1 MFDIPLIRPVMDDNV
16 KRRVL
21 AVLESGQLSD
31 GAVTHE
37 LEERVAAWLGAPQ
50 CVAVTSCTT
59 GLELALRAVGVGPG
73 DRVLLPAYTYPATA
87 DAVLIVGGVPVLV
100 DVDPATM
107 LMDATALELALADGA
122 KAVMPVSLF
131 GNPVDYAHLNTLKRA
146 HGFFVIE
153 DAACALGARFAGA
166 RVGVQADIS
175 VFSLH
180 PRKFITSGEGG
191 LITTSDQALA
201 DFMRSYKHFGM
212 PCAGGVFTPMQFERP
227 GTNYKL
233 SNVLSA
239 IALGQLD
246 RVDELLEERIAL
258 AERYREL
265 LGGQPGVTLP
275 LVTPGGA
282 HSWQTFCVCIPR
294 RDQVLAVLR
303 GRGIEVQ
310 IGSIDIARQRAF
322 QGPQCDI
329 RGACPGAAQAAATA
343 LALPLFH
350 GMTRT
355 QQERVAK
362 ELLQELADLPAPLRA
377 S

>member
-1 MFDIPLIRPVMDDNV
+1 MYHIPLIKPVMDENV

-21 AVLESGQLSD
+21 DVLETGQLSD

-37 LEERVAAWLGAPQ
+37 LEERIAAWLGAAQ
-50 CVAVTSCTT
+50 CIAVTSCTT

-87 DAVLIVGGVPVLV
+87 DAVLIVGGMPVLV

-107 LMDATALELALADGA
+107 LMDAQELERALEHGA

-131 GNPVDYAHLNTLKRA
+131 GNPVDYAHLDALKRKY
-146 HGFFVIE
+146 GFHVIE
-153 DAACALGARFAGA
+153 DAACALGAEFAGR
-166 RVGVQADIS
+166 RVGTQADIS

-191 LITTSDQALA
+191 LITTNDSALA

-212 PCAGGVFTPMQFERP
+212 PCSDGVFTPMQFERP

-239 IALGQLD
+239 IALGQMD
-246 RVDELLEERIAL
+246 RIDELLAERIAL
-258 AERYREL
+258 AHNYGAL
-265 LGGQPGVTLP
+265 LKGQPDIALP
-275 LVTPGGA
+275 VVTPGGM
-282 HSWQTFCVCIPR
+282 HSWQTFCVRIPR
-294 RDQVLAVLR
+294 RDQVLKNLR
-303 GRGIEVQ
+303 GQGIEVQ
-310 IGSIDIARQRAF
+310 IGSIDIARQHAF
-322 QGPQCDI
+322 QGPHCEI
-329 RGACPGAAQAAATA
+329 LGTCPGAAKAAATA

-350 GMTRT
+350 GMTAA
-355 QQERVAK
+355 QQECVAEGLLK
-362 ELLQELADLPAPLRA
+362 ELAG
-377 S
+377 